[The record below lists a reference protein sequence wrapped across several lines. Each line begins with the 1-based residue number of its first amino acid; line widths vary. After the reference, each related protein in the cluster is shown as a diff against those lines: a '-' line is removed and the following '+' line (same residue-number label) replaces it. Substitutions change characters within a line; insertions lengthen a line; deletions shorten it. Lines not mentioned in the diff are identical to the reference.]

1 MIRLDARDIDILR
14 ALARDG
20 RMTNAALAEAV
31 GLSAS
36 PCWERVRKLQDAGV
50 IEGIHARISLR
61 KLGSHVKV
69 FVTVELSDHTA
80 AAFRSF
86 EDAMAEHEEVTGCWA
101 LGGGFDYL
109 LHVTTRDIESYQ
121 SLIDAMLDARIGLAR
136 YFTYVVTKT
145 VKDSVLPPFEIILDD
160 H

>member
-1 MIRLDARDIDILR
+1 MIRLDARDLDILR

-20 RMTNAALAEAV
+20 RITNARLAETV

-36 PCWERVRKLQDAGV
+36 PCWERVRKLEEAGV
-50 IEGIHARISLR
+50 IEGIHARIALR
-61 KLGSHVKV
+61 RLGAHVTV

-80 AAFRSF
+80 AAFRRF
-86 EDAMAEHEEVTGCWA
+86 ETAMAGYDEVTACWA

-109 LHVTTRDIESYQ
+109 LQVVTRDIEAYQ
-121 SLIDAMLDARIGLAR
+121 RLIDQMLEARIALAR

-145 VKDSVLPPFEIILDD
+145 VKDSPLPPFAALLG
-160 H
+160 